1 MKSSGNLGKIIK
13 IQGCFALLDIR
24 TCYYINEYR
33 ENIGCCQRWEV
44 IESGEVG
51 QKVQTISYKLNRSWG
66 CTTCTVIHS
75 MVTIANNTVLYI

>member
-1 MKSSGNLGKIIK
+1 M
-13 IQGCFALLDIR
+13 
-24 TCYYINEYR
+24 
-33 ENIGCCQRWEV
+33 

-75 MVTIANNTVLYI
+75 MVTIANNTVLHI